1 MERLKHIHKESVDL
15 GWIDFSDSD
24 RKKTMDVLRLFQEK
38 GAVDELGIG
47 IIRDGFANYFF
58 PGTSTIQTRA
68 KYFFIIPYAMMDTV
82 SDSRVTSVLDA
93 LHRLDEIE
101 KESAFLLKM
110 SSGESGIIGATILP
124 KWVVRTPSTIYWNGL
139 RTLGLFNGGFL
150 KNMTISEY
158 FRLSLKLRD
167 EKKASALG
175 NRKEYAEENDKD
187 DSDAGD
193 FRYRSF
199 WQLPYEQ
206 GWKENLKIDLTPAE
220 ADFLSTKIKASN
232 PDSVFSYVLREKID
246 IEQYNGDFSAF
257 SCYLKTVIDEK
268 NVCMLT
274 LADQFNDFISLAQI
288 RYNLMLSD
296 GKNDRARS
304 LWENV
309 KENAHTFAERVDLD
323 AIFATLHLSNPRLRD
338 FLKKFRFAVLSGD
351 WEAADIAIFNQEVRI
366 KGDRAKL
373 KNKSKYAPDKW
384 IGGYRLD
391 YRFKDAC
398 RLIMDIRKG
407 GSHV

>member
-1 MERLKHIHKESVDL
+1 MNL

-24 RKKTMDVLRLFQEK
+24 RKKTMDVLRLFQEQ

-82 SDSRVTSVLDA
+82 SDHRVKSVPDA
-93 LHRLDEIE
+93 LRRLDEIE
-101 KESAFLLKM
+101 KESAFLLKNA
-110 SSGESGIIGATILP
+110 SGELGVIGATILP

-158 FRLSLKLRD
+158 FRLALKLRD
-167 EKKASALG
+167 EKKASSLG
-175 NRKEYAEENDKD
+175 YRKEEAEENDKD
-187 DSDAGD
+187 DADAGD
-193 FRYRSF
+193 FRYHGF

-206 GWKENLKIDLTPAE
+206 GWKEHLKIDLTSAE
-220 ADFLSTKIKASN
+220 ADYLSTKIKASN
-232 PDSVFSYVLREKID
+232 PNSVFAYVLREGID
-246 IEQYNGDFSAF
+246 IEQYRDFSAF
-257 SCYLKTVIDEK
+257 SYGLKSTIDEE
-268 NVCMLT
+268 NACMLT

-288 RYNLMLSD
+288 RYNLMLSE
-296 GKNDRARS
+296 GQNDYAVS
-304 LWENV
+304 LWEDV
-309 KENAHTFAERVDLD
+309 KENANSYASNVDLE
-323 AIFATLHLSNPRLRD
+323 AIFARLHLNNPGLSD
-338 FLKKFRFAVLSGD
+338 FLKKFRTAVLSGD
-351 WEAADIAIFNQEVRI
+351 WEAADIAIFKQEIRI
-366 KGDRAKL
+366 KDARAKL

-391 YRFKDAC
+391 YRFTDMR
-398 RLIMDIRKG
+398 RLILDIRKG
-407 GSHV
+407 SSYV